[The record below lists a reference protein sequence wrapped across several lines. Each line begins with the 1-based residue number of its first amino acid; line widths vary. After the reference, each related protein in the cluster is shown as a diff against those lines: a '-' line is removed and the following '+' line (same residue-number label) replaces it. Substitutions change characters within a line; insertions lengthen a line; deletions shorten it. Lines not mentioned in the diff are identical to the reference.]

1 LHITRNIYIKA
12 RFRSIFTLLRFEET
26 SQSSLKGFQRNR
38 ATLSCFNCIIL
49 RLRRINYQLKC
60 IICVRQDIAFIGP
73 IRVILC
79 RSRALI
85 EFGDLLKLSALR
97 DKLSF
102 EDFHLISFWKR
113 LLVED
118 FRLVISGK
126 KTSLE
131 TSTLVLSL

>member
-1 LHITRNIYIKA
+1 MLLRLYYIKE
-12 RFRSIFTLLRFEET
+12 S
-26 SQSSLKGFQRNR
+26 
-38 ATLSCFNCIIL
+38 
-49 RLRRINYQLKC
+49 RINYQLKC
-60 IICVRQDIAFIGP
+60 SVCEQDINIIGP
-73 IRVILC
+73 ISVIHC